1 MSSSFTLAPGR
12 LEAAGRSRGGQHAAQ
27 SRPPTPQRQSVL
39 PGSPPDLQ
47 LSGVTLV
54 RRVTQRSVPCKL
66 QERKINIH
74 THPPQLQFY
83 HWRNEPFMPV
93 EFSAAAYRFGHSMI
107 RPIYRLSTELTEPV
121 GDEHPSIQGRKFVFS
136 ADRNKG
142 LNG

>member
-66 QERKINIH
+66 QLSFTNAGDGLEYLRVPADASPPHLLGPEERGRG
-74 THPPQLQFY
+74 P
-83 HWRNEPFMPV
+83 
-93 EFSAAAYRFGHSMI
+93 AAAGGQN
-107 RPIYRLSTELTEPV
+107 
-121 GDEHPSIQGRKFVFS
+121 GDGKAAGQRY
-136 ADRNKG
+136 
-142 LNG
+142 

>member
-66 QERKINIH
+66 QYYILRYINQNQGPSRGNRS
-74 THPPQLQFY
+74 PPSRSNGD
-83 HWRNEPFMPV
+83 RNRAV
-93 EFSAAAYRFGHSMI
+93 V
-107 RPIYRLSTELTEPV
+107 PV
-121 GDEHPSIQGRKFVFS
+121 GSGTGEGIGDV
-136 ADRNKG
+136 
-142 LNG
+142 

>member
-66 QERKINIH
+66 QEKRSSQKKIGPEKAALKSPARISVFRCRRLPA
-74 THPPQLQFY
+74 PPGAE
-83 HWRNEPFMPV
+83 WRNTRRRV
-93 EFSAAAYRFGHSMI
+93 A
-107 RPIYRLSTELTEPV
+107 RPP
-121 GDEHPSIQGRKFVFS
+121 
-136 ADRNKG
+136 
-142 LNG
+142 

>member
-12 LEAAGRSRGGQHAAQ
+12 LGAAGRSRGGQHAAQ

-66 QERKINIH
+66 QIKNKGKNIGE
-74 THPPQLQFY
+74 TI
-83 HWRNEPFMPV
+83 M
-93 EFSAAAYRFGHSMI
+93 
-107 RPIYRLSTELTEPV
+107 
-121 GDEHPSIQGRKFVFS
+121 SIFLFLLLHK
-136 ADRNKG
+136 ADRMIG
-142 LNG
+142 IRIS

>member
-66 QERKINIH
+66 QTYDFSRSKS
-74 THPPQLQFY
+74 THGDAGTTEGMTEHITPLMTA
-83 HWRNEPFMPV
+83 RE
-93 EFSAAAYRFGHSMI
+93 I
-107 RPIYRLSTELTEPV
+107 RQMDDTDVI
-121 GDEHPSIQGRKFVFS
+121 
-136 ADRNKG
+136 
-142 LNG
+142 

>member
-66 QERKINIH
+66 QKTIS
-74 THPPQLQFY
+74 
-83 HWRNEPFMPV
+83 NEII
-93 EFSAAAYRFGHSMI
+93 SMLAMD
-107 RPIYRLSTELTEPV
+107 RVARRLLPEGT
-121 GDEHPSIQGRKFVFS
+121 GRTIFLPM
-136 ADRNKG
+136 ADKRG
-142 LNG
+142 GYQ